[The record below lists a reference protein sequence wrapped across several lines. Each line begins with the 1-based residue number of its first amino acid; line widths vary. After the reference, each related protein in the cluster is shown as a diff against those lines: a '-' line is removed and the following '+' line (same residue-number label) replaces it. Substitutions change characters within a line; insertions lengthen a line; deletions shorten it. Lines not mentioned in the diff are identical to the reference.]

1 MTTEKKYKPRPFRR
15 HIRTIAILSIIGNC
29 NPIYANSFSVSAGFD
44 FTSGKYGG
52 SSTTDIWYVPFT
64 GRYDYKDLSF
74 RIIVPYLDLT
84 GPGNILGPGIGGINI
99 GDGGIIPG
107 IIGGSLGGGGIFI
120 CDENN
125 GDCAP
130 TDDDSDPDDDNNSG
144 SDDDDPDPDDNSGSG
159 SDDDDSDPDDNSGSG
174 SDDDD
179 SGPDDNSGSGSDDDD
194 SDPDDNSGSGSDD
207 DDSDP
212 DDSSGS
218 GSDDDDS
225 DPDDNSGSG
234 SDDDDPDPDDS
245 SGSGSNDD
253 AADDDDEINVLT
265 FNENDIHILTSALNQ
280 TGIVQNTGPS
290 HFSHS
295 GLGDIVTALT
305 YNVITHESTG
315 IIFDITGRMK
325 IPTASTARNLGTGKF
340 DFAVQGDLVKT
351 ISRFMLSASFG
362 YRMLGNPQG
371 IDLHN
376 VFYGATG
383 IAFRFTPDTTIGAS
397 FNIGQSPVR
406 RQDSRDFTLYMSYRL
421 NKNFRLNAY
430 GLRGASERSPDWG
443 GGISLRYAF

>member
-1 MTTEKKYKPRPFRR
+1 MTIEKNHRHYFFRR

-74 RIIVPYLDLT
+74 RITVPYLDLT

-130 TDDDSDPDDDNNSG
+130 TDDDSDLDDDNNSG
-144 SDDDDPDPDDNSGSG
+144 SDDDDSDPNDNSGSG

-179 SGPDDNSGSGSDDDD
+179 FVPDDNSGSGSNDDDFVPDDNSGSGSDDD
-194 SDPDDNSGSGSDD
+194 
-207 DDSDP
+207 
-212 DDSSGS
+212 
-218 GSDDDDS
+218 
-225 DPDDNSGSG
+225 
-234 SDDDDPDPDDS
+234 
-245 SGSGSNDD
+245 
-253 AADDDDEINVLT
+253 AADDSDEINVLT

-376 VFYGATG
+376 VLYGATG

>member
-1 MTTEKKYKPRPFRR
+1 MTIEKNHRHYFFRR

-74 RIIVPYLDLT
+74 RITVPYLDLT

-130 TDDDSDPDDDNNSG
+130 TDDDSDLDDDNNSG
-144 SDDDDPDPDDNSGSG
+144 SDDDDSDPNDNSGSG

-179 SGPDDNSGSGSDDDD
+179 FVPDDNSGSGSDDD
-194 SDPDDNSGSGSDD
+194 
-207 DDSDP
+207 
-212 DDSSGS
+212 
-218 GSDDDDS
+218 
-225 DPDDNSGSG
+225 
-234 SDDDDPDPDDS
+234 
-245 SGSGSNDD
+245 
-253 AADDDDEINVLT
+253 AADDSDEINVLT

-295 GLGDIVTALT
+295 GLGDIVTTLT

-376 VFYGATG
+376 VLYGATG

>member
-1 MTTEKKYKPRPFRR
+1 MTIEKNHRHYFFRR

-29 NPIYANSFSVSAGFD
+29 NPIYANSFSISAGFD

-74 RIIVPYLDLT
+74 RITVPYLDLT

-130 TDDDSDPDDDNNSG
+130 TDDDSDLDDDNNSGSDDDDSDPNDNSGSG

-179 SGPDDNSGSGSDDDD
+179 FVPDDNSGSGSNDDDFVPDDNSGSGSDDD
-194 SDPDDNSGSGSDD
+194 
-207 DDSDP
+207 
-212 DDSSGS
+212 
-218 GSDDDDS
+218 
-225 DPDDNSGSG
+225 
-234 SDDDDPDPDDS
+234 
-245 SGSGSNDD
+245 
-253 AADDDDEINVLT
+253 AADDSDEINVLT

-376 VFYGATG
+376 VLYGATG

-421 NKNFRLNAY
+421 N
-430 GLRGASERSPDWG
+430 
-443 GGISLRYAF
+443 

>member
-1 MTTEKKYKPRPFRR
+1 MTIEKNHRHYFFRR

-29 NPIYANSFSVSAGFD
+29 NPIYANSFSISAGFD

-74 RIIVPYLDLT
+74 RITVPYLDLT

-130 TDDDSDPDDDNNSG
+130 TDDDSDLDDDNNSGSDDDDSDPNDNSGSG

-159 SDDDDSDPDDNSGSG
+159 SDDDDFVPDDNSGSG
-174 SDDDD
+174 SDDD
-179 SGPDDNSGSGSDDDD
+179 
-194 SDPDDNSGSGSDD
+194 
-207 DDSDP
+207 
-212 DDSSGS
+212 
-218 GSDDDDS
+218 
-225 DPDDNSGSG
+225 
-234 SDDDDPDPDDS
+234 
-245 SGSGSNDD
+245 
-253 AADDDDEINVLT
+253 AADDSDEINVLT

-295 GLGDIVTALT
+295 GLGDIVTTLT

-376 VFYGATG
+376 VLYGATG

>member
-74 RIIVPYLDLT
+74 RITVPYLDLT

-144 SDDDDPDPDDNSGSG
+144 SDDDDPDPDDSSGSG
-159 SDDDDSDPDDNSGSG
+159 SNDDDSNPDDNSGSG

-179 SGPDDNSGSGSDDDD
+179 FVPDDN
-194 SDPDDNSGSGSDD
+194 
-207 DDSDP
+207 
-212 DDSSGS
+212 
-218 GSDDDDS
+218 
-225 DPDDNSGSG
+225 
-234 SDDDDPDPDDS
+234 

>member
-1 MTTEKKYKPRPFRR
+1 MTIEKNHRHYFFRR

-74 RIIVPYLDLT
+74 RITVPYLDLT

-130 TDDDSDPDDDNNSG
+130 TDDDSDLDDDNNSGSDDDDSDPNDNSGSG

-159 SDDDDSDPDDNSGSG
+159 SDDD
-174 SDDDD
+174 
-179 SGPDDNSGSGSDDDD
+179 
-194 SDPDDNSGSGSDD
+194 
-207 DDSDP
+207 
-212 DDSSGS
+212 
-218 GSDDDDS
+218 
-225 DPDDNSGSG
+225 
-234 SDDDDPDPDDS
+234 
-245 SGSGSNDD
+245 
-253 AADDDDEINVLT
+253 AADDSDEINVLT

-376 VFYGATG
+376 VLYGATG

>member
-1 MTTEKKYKPRPFRR
+1 M
-15 HIRTIAILSIIGNC
+15 
-29 NPIYANSFSVSAGFD
+29 
-44 FTSGKYGG
+44 
-52 SSTTDIWYVPFT
+52 
-64 GRYDYKDLSF
+64 
-74 RIIVPYLDLT
+74 PYLDLT

-130 TDDDSDPDDDNNSG
+130 TDDDSDLDDDNNSGSDDDDSDPNDNSGSG

-179 SGPDDNSGSGSDDDD
+179 SDPDDNSGSGSDDDD

-207 DDSDP
+207 DDFV
-212 DDSSGS
+212 
-218 GSDDDDS
+218 
-225 DPDDNSGSG
+225 PDDNSGSG
-234 SDDDDPDPDDS
+234 SDDD
-245 SGSGSNDD
+245 
-253 AADDDDEINVLT
+253 AADDSDEINVLT

-376 VFYGATG
+376 VLYGATG